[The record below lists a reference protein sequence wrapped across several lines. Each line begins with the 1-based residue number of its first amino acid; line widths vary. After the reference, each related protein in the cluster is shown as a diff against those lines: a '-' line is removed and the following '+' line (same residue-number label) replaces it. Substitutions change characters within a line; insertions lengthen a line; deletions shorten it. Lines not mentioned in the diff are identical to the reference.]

1 MEVKESQYTYH
12 EVFLLGLQCIRDKDT
27 YRLVK
32 IRELEEEVRDL
43 REELNYYDFLK
54 KKLQDKEKELQEK
67 RSELCVSD
75 KFDVIEYNRNKKL
88 NVVVSGLL
96 DRYYSLHKINPSP
109 HTFPILILQL
119 SSQYHLNLINPLQ
132 TL

>member
-1 MEVKESQYTYH
+1 M
-12 EVFLLGLQCIRDKDT
+12 
-27 YRLVK
+27 K

-75 KFDVIEYNRNKKL
+75 KVDIIEHNRNKKL
-88 NVVVSGLL
+88 NVIVNGLSSKYEGGDVDEFIDL
-96 DRYYSLHKINPSP
+96 LMKSNTIPYTCLQNNLKINKV
-109 HTFPILILQL
+109 IQKLKQKI
-119 SSQYHLNLINPLQ
+119 
-132 TL
+132 